1 MSNFPVAATVAKG
14 RLQLVVFASANGICD
29 LEPIQDMLIFRTKST
44 ALLVLAAS
52 PRQSYQS
59 WEEEIKGK
67 GTSKVSPVRSEA
79 FQHCTIMTHFILA
92 NLSLARSY
100 FCHGMS
106 SRSFQSNWVL
116 WHLCDIFG
124 FLWVIGMDEVR
135 EENLQFTWKWCWG
148 LVTAHPVTT
157 RASAASHEMLQFMQ
171 NILPLFAQGL
181 APPSKAKTRRS
192 ITTSPLHQILRL
204 LWLPNLSKL
213 CLLLPDPLRGIF
225 MTVNPHLNKQ

>member
-1 MSNFPVAATVAKG
+1 MSYRPDFLIRMVPSSKRQCCFLNFHVQFSCGSYSGQGTSTTCSI
-14 RLQLVVFASANGICD
+14 ASAQGTCD

-67 GTSKVSPVRSEA
+67 GTSQVSPVRSEA
-79 FQHCTIMTHFILA
+79 FQHCSTVTHFILA

-100 FCHGMS
+100 FCHGIS
-106 SRSFQSNWVL
+106 SRSSQSNWVL

-135 EENLQFTWKWCWG
+135 KENLQFT
-148 LVTAHPVTT
+148 
-157 RASAASHEMLQFMQ
+157 
-171 NILPLFAQGL
+171 
-181 APPSKAKTRRS
+181 
-192 ITTSPLHQILRL
+192 
-204 LWLPNLSKL
+204 
-213 CLLLPDPLRGIF
+213 
-225 MTVNPHLNKQ
+225 